1 MKLGVRN
8 TFENTFSWTL
18 TAASEYDPYK
28 LGSSLNDSTVL
39 IEELPA
45 QVYEF
50 RVTDLASL
58 CTADTMI
65 TVPYLY
71 DECEDLI
78 IRTAFTPN
86 GDGYNDTWRIENI
99 ELYSKMKIQIYTVS
113 GEKVLD
119 VDGPFEGEWGWN
131 GQLNNDGR
139 YLPSGTYIVMIWRDF
154 DLVGKVKPKESTTN
168 NTNVNT
174 TDIAVGESTTANTA
188 KVKKGKPDYIGNVTI
203 LRNF

>member
-1 MKLGVRN
+1 MLGFHEQEVGHFTFKKWSLLYEHFRN
-8 TFENTFSWTL
+8 YHNFKTQNYIF
-18 TAASEYDPYK
+18 K
-28 LGSSLNDSTVL
+28 
-39 IEELPA
+39 
-45 QVYEF
+45 
-50 RVTDLASL
+50 VTDLASL
-58 CTADTMI
+58 CSADTMI

-78 IRTAFTPN
+78 IPTAFTPN

-99 ELYSKMKIQIYTVS
+99 ELYSKMKIQIYTVN

-154 DLVGKVKPKESTTN
+154 DLVGKVKPKS
-168 NTNVNT
+168 
-174 TDIAVGESTTANTA
+174 IFI
-188 KVKKGKPDYIGNVTI
+188 KVVFPAPFLPSNP
-203 LRNF
+203 